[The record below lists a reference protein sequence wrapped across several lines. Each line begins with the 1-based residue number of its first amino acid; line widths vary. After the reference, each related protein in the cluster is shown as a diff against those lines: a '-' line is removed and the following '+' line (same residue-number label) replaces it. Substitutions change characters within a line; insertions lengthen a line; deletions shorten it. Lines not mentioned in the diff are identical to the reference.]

1 MKFDLMP
8 PADQLVMMMERIYG
22 YGMTTTSGGNLSILD
37 SNGDIWITPGG
48 VDKGSLTRDD
58 MVCVKPDGTVIGK
71 HKPSSEFPFHKKMYE
86 SRSDI
91 KSVLHAHPP
100 ALVAFSVVRK
110 TPNTNIIPNVN
121 MVCGHIG
128 LAKYGLPGS
137 EDLGNKIAKEFK
149 ENKEINTVIL
159 ENHGVVIGHVDLFTA
174 FKAFETIEY
183 CARLHINANIIGKET
198 ELTPEQLKLASDK
211 LNPKMDE
218 FIPAF
223 HTSEER
229 EARLKMANLIRR
241 AYKQR
246 LFTSTQGTFSQRIE
260 KDTFL
265 ITPHNVDRMYLE
277 PEDIVLIKNGM
288 KESGKMPSRSVLLH
302 KMIYEKHPEINSLII
317 AHPHNVMAFALTK
330 TEFDSRTIPE
340 SYIMLRDVPKV
351 PFGSTFINFEK
362 LADEISMVT
371 PVVLVENDCVLVAGT
386 SLINAFDRLEVTEY
400 TAKSIISSMHIGEII
415 KISGEQVKELTD
427 AFHLETKK

>member
-37 SNGDIWITPGG
+37 ENGDIWITPGS

-58 MVCVKPDGTVIGK
+58 MVCVKPDGSVIGK
-71 HKPSSEFPFHKKMYE
+71 HKPSSEFPFHKKLYE
-86 SRSDI
+86 TRRDI
-91 KSVLHAHPP
+91 RAVLHAHPP

-110 TPNTNIIPNVN
+110 IPNTNIIPNVN
-121 MVCGHIG
+121 QVCGPIG

-137 EDLGNKIAKEFK
+137 ENLGEKIAEEFAK
-149 ENKEINTVIL
+149 NEDIHTVIL
-159 ENHGVVIGHVDLFTA
+159 ENHGVVIGHSDLFTA

-183 CARLHINANIIGKET
+183 CARIHINANIIGKERALSS
-198 ELTPEQLKLASDK
+198 ENLQLAADK
-211 LNPKMDE
+211 LNPVMDE
-218 FIPAF
+218 FIQTT
-223 HTSEER
+223 HSTDEK
-229 EARLKMANLIRR
+229 EARVKMANLIRR

-246 LFTSTQGTFSQRIE
+246 LFTSTQVTFSQRI
-260 KDTFL
+260 DGDSFL

-277 PEDIVLIKNGM
+277 PEDIVTIKGSM
-288 KESGKMPSRSVLLH
+288 KEAGKVPSRSVLLH
-302 KMIYEKHPEINSLII
+302 KLIYDKHPEINSLII
-317 AHPHNVMAFALTK
+317 AHPHNVMAFALTDA
-330 TEFDSRTIPE
+330 EFDSRTIPE

-362 LADEISMVT
+362 LADTISMVS

-400 TAKSIISSMHIGEII
+400 TAKSIISSVHIGDIV
-415 KISGEQVKELTD
+415 KISKNQVEEINK
-427 AFHLETKK
+427 AFHLEK

>member
-37 SNGDIWITPGG
+37 ENGDIWITPGS

-58 MVCVKPDGTVIGK
+58 MVCVKPDGSVIGK
-71 HKPSSEFPFHKKMYE
+71 HKPSSEFPFHKKLYE
-86 SRSDI
+86 TRRDI
-91 KSVLHAHPP
+91 RAVLHAHPP

-110 TPNTNIIPNVN
+110 IPNTNIIPNVN
-121 MVCGHIG
+121 QVCGPIG

-137 EDLGNKIAKEFK
+137 ENLGEKIAEEFAK
-149 ENKEINTVIL
+149 NEDIHTVIL
-159 ENHGVVIGHVDLFTA
+159 ENHGVVIGHSDLFTA

-183 CARLHINANIIGKET
+183 CARIHINANIIGKERALSS
-198 ELTPEQLKLASDK
+198 ENLQLAADK
-211 LNPKMDE
+211 LNPVMDE
-218 FIPAF
+218 FIQTT
-223 HTSEER
+223 HSTDEK
-229 EARLKMANLIRR
+229 EARVKMANLIRR

-246 LFTSTQGTFSQRIE
+246 LFTSTQGTFSQRI
-260 KDTFL
+260 DGDSFL

-277 PEDIVLIKNGM
+277 PEDIVTIKGSM
-288 KESGKMPSRSVLLH
+288 KEAGKVPSRSVLLH
-302 KMIYEKHPEINSLII
+302 KLIYDKHPEINSLII
-317 AHPHNVMAFALTK
+317 AHPHNVMAFALTDA
-330 TEFDSRTIPE
+330 EFDSRTIPE

-362 LADEISMVT
+362 LADSISMVS

-400 TAKSIISSMHIGEII
+400 TAKSIISSVHIGDIV
-415 KISGEQVKELTD
+415 KISKNQVEEINK
-427 AFHLETKK
+427 AFHLEK

>member
-8 PADQLVMMMERIYG
+8 PADQLVIMMERIYG

-37 SNGDIWITPGG
+37 DSGDIWITPGG
-48 VDKGSLTRDD
+48 VDKGTLTRDD
-58 MVCVKPDGTVIGK
+58 MVCVKADGTIVGK
-71 HKPSSEFPFHKKMYE
+71 HKPSSEFPFHKKLYE
-86 SRSDI
+86 TRSDI

-110 TPNTNIIPNVN
+110 IPNTDIIPNVN
-121 MVCGHIG
+121 MVCGPIG

-137 EDLGNKIAKEFK
+137 EVLGDKIAKEFEK
-149 ENKEINTVIL
+149 NPEIHTVIL
-159 ENHGVVIGHVDLFTA
+159 ENHGVVIGHSDLFTA

-183 CARLHINANIIGKET
+183 CARIHINANIIGKEKS
-198 ELTPEQLKLASDK
+198 LSKEQLQLAADK

-218 FIPAF
+218 FIQTT
-223 HTSEER
+223 HSTDEK
-229 EARLKMANLIRR
+229 EARLEMATLIRR

-246 LFTSTQGTFSQRIE
+246 LFTSTQGTFSQRING
-260 KDTFL
+260 DSFL

-277 PEDIVLIKNGM
+277 PEDIVTIKGDM
-288 KESGKMPSRSVLLH
+288 KESGKMPSRSVMLH
-302 KMIYEKHPEINSLII
+302 KLIYEKHPEINSLII
-317 AHPHNVMAFALTK
+317 AHPHNVMAFALTDA
-330 TEFDSRTIPE
+330 EFDSRTIPE

-351 PFGSTFINFEK
+351 PFGSTFIEYEK
-362 LADEISMVT
+362 LADKISIVN

-400 TAKSIISSMHIGEII
+400 TAKSIISSVHIGDII
-415 KISGEQVKELTD
+415 KISNKQVDELNT
-427 AFHLETKK
+427 AFHLEK

>member
-8 PADQLVMMMERIYG
+8 PADQLVIMMERIYG

-37 SNGDIWITPGG
+37 DNGDIWITPGG
-48 VDKGSLTRDD
+48 VDKGTLTRDD
-58 MVCVKPDGTVIGK
+58 MVCVKADGTVIGK
-71 HKPSSEFPFHKKMYE
+71 HKPSSEFPFHKKLYE
-86 SRSDI
+86 TRSDI

-110 TPNTNIIPNVN
+110 IPNTDIIPNVN
-121 MVCGHIG
+121 MVCGPIG

-137 EDLGNKIAKEFK
+137 EVLGDKIAKEFAK
-149 ENKEINTVIL
+149 NADIHTVIL
-159 ENHGVVIGHVDLFTA
+159 ENHGVVIGHTDLFTA

-183 CARLHINANIIGKET
+183 CARLHINANIIGKEKS
-198 ELTPEQLKLASDK
+198 LSKEQLQLAADK

-218 FIPAF
+218 FIQTT
-223 HTSEER
+223 HSTEEK
-229 EARLKMANLIRR
+229 EARLEMATLIRR

-246 LFTSTQGTFSQRIE
+246 LFTSTQGTFSQRING
-260 KDTFL
+260 DSFL

-277 PEDIVLIKNGM
+277 PEDIVTIKGDM
-288 KESGKMPSRSVLLH
+288 KESGKMPSRSVMLH
-302 KMIYEKHPEINSLII
+302 KLIYEKHPEINSLII
-317 AHPHNVMAFALTK
+317 AHPHNVMAFALTDA
-330 TEFDSRTIPE
+330 EFDSRTIPE

-351 PFGSTFINFEK
+351 PFGSTFIEYEK
-362 LADEISMVT
+362 LADKISMVN

-400 TAKSIISSMHIGEII
+400 TAKSIISSVHIGDII
-415 KISGEQVKELTD
+415 KISDKQVDELTT
-427 AFHLETKK
+427 AFHLEK